1 MSCTVHEGTSLATV
15 GLVDPADAADHVAIG
30 ALQAAY
36 GDAVTRRDWPAV
48 VALFAPDATVTLD
61 LGRGE
66 PRVLGPVE
74 LVAFV
79 EQAISRFDLFLFTIL
94 NRVVLDLDGDD
105 ATGRVWLAEVRQ
117 DHDGAASPAYG
128 RYDDV
133 YRRTGGTWRI
143 ARRHYRSV
151 ARTAPPGSPAVFEV
165 VTRDAT
171 G

>member
-1 MSCTVHEGTSLATV
+1 M
-15 GLVDPADAADHVAIG
+15 DPSDVADHVAIG

-79 EQAISRFDLFLFTIL
+79 EQAIAGFDLFLFTIL
-94 NRVVLDLDGDD
+94 NRLVLDVAGDE

-117 DHDGAASPAYG
+117 DGDGVASTAYG
-128 RYDDV
+128 RYDDL
-133 YRRTGGTWRI
+133 YRRTGTTWHI
-143 ARRHYRSV
+143 AARHYRSV
-151 ARTAPPGSPAVFEV
+151 ARTAPPGAGAAFEV
-165 VTRDAT
+165 VRADA
-171 G
+171 GG

>member
-1 MSCTVHEGTSLATV
+1 MRDDQNGAGPSRTVSGM
-15 GLVDPADAADHVAIG
+15 DAAEAVDHVAIG

-74 LVAFV
+74 LAAFV
-79 EQAISRFDLFLFTIL
+79 EEAIGRFDLFLFTVL
-94 NRVVLDLDGDD
+94 NRVVLSVDGDD
-105 ATGRVWLAEVRQ
+105 ARGRVWLAEVRQ
-117 DHDGAASPAYG
+117 DHEGVASTAYG
-128 RYDDV
+128 RYDDT

-143 ARRHYRSV
+143 AGRRYRSV
-151 ARTAPPGSPAVFEV
+151 ARTAPAGADAAVEV
-165 VTRDAT
+165 VPPDAA

>member
-1 MSCTVHEGTSLATV
+1 VTTVTG
-15 GLVDPADAADHVAIG
+15 VDPSDAVDHVAIG

-36 GDAVTRRDWPAV
+36 GDAVTRRDWTAV
-48 VALFAPDATVTLD
+48 VALFEPDATVTLD

-66 PRVLGPVE
+66 PQVLGPVE

-79 EQAISRFDLFLFTIL
+79 EEAISRFDLFLFTVL

-117 DHDGAASPAYG
+117 DGDGVASTAYG
-128 RYDDV
+128 RYDDR
-133 YRRTGGTWRI
+133 YRRTGLTWRI
-143 ARRHYRSV
+143 AGRHYRSV
-151 ARTAPPGSPAVFEV
+151 ARTAPPGSGSALEV
-165 VTRDAT
+165 VARDEA

>member
-1 MSCTVHEGTSLATV
+1 M
-15 GLVDPADAADHVAIG
+15 DPADAADHVALG

-48 VALFAPDATVTLD
+48 VALFEPDATVTLD

-79 EQAISRFDLFLFTIL
+79 EEAISRFDVFLFTIL
-94 NRVVLDLDGDD
+94 NRVVLDVTGDE

-117 DHDGAASPAYG
+117 DHDGVATTAYG
-128 RYDDV
+128 RYDDT
-133 YRRTGGTWRI
+133 YRRTGATWRI
-143 ARRHYRSV
+143 AGRRYRSV
-151 ARTAPPGSPAVFEV
+151 ARTAPPGSGATFEV
-165 VTRDAT
+165 VARDDA

>member
-1 MSCTVHEGTSLATV
+1 MIGAGAARYGR
-15 GLVDPADAADHVAIG
+15 GLMDPSAVADHMAIG

-48 VALFAPDATVTLD
+48 VALFEPDATVTLD

-79 EQAISRFDLFLFTIL
+79 EQALGRFDLFLFTIL
-94 NRVVLDLDGDD
+94 NRVVLDLDGDE
-105 ATGRVWLAEVRQ
+105 ASGRVWLAEVRQ
-117 DHDGAASPAYG
+117 DHDGVASTAYG
-128 RYDDV
+128 RYDDT
-133 YRRTGGTWRI
+133 YHRTGATWRI
-143 ARRHYRSV
+143 AGRRYRSV
-151 ARTAPPGSPAVFEV
+151 ARTAPPGSGGAFEV
-165 VTRDAT
+165 VGRDDA

>member
-1 MSCTVHEGTSLATV
+1 M
-15 GLVDPADAADHVAIG
+15 DPNDAVDHVAIG

-48 VALFAPDATVTLD
+48 VALFEPDATVTLD

-79 EQAISRFDLFLFTIL
+79 EQAISRFDLFLFTVL
-94 NRVVLDLDGDD
+94 NRVVLDVDGDD
-105 ATGRVWLAEVRQ
+105 ATGRVWLAEIRQ
-117 DHDGAASPAYG
+117 DTDGVATTAYG
-128 RYDDV
+128 RYDDA
-133 YRRTGGTWRI
+133 YRRTGATWRI
-143 ARRHYRSV
+143 AGRRYRSV
-151 ARTAPPGSPAVFEV
+151 ARTAPPGSAAAFEV
-165 VTRDAT
+165 VTSDGT

>member
-1 MSCTVHEGTSLATV
+1 M
-15 GLVDPADAADHVAIG
+15 DPADVADHVAIG

-48 VALFAPDATVTLD
+48 VALFTPDATVTLD

-79 EQAISRFDLFLFTIL
+79 EEAIARFDLFLFTIL
-94 NRVVLDLDGDD
+94 NRLVLEVDGDE

-117 DHDGAASPAYG
+117 DGDGVASTAYG
-128 RYDDV
+128 RYDDT
-133 YRRTGGTWRI
+133 YRRTGATWRI
-143 ARRHYRSV
+143 AGRRYRSI
-151 ARTAPPGSPAVFEV
+151 ARTAPPGSGAAFEV
-165 VTRDAT
+165 VHTHRVD
-171 G
+171 

>member
-1 MSCTVHEGTSLATV
+1 M
-15 GLVDPADAADHVAIG
+15 DPADAVDHVAIG

-48 VALFAPDATVTLD
+48 VALFEPDATVTLE

-79 EQAISRFDLFLFTIL
+79 EQAIAGFDLFLFTIL
-94 NRVVLDLDGDD
+94 NRVVLDVAGDE

-117 DHDGAASPAYG
+117 DADGVPSTAYG
-128 RYDDV
+128 RYDDT
-133 YRRTGGTWRI
+133 YRRTGATWRI
-143 ARRHYRSV
+143 AGRRYRSV
-151 ARTAPPGSPAVFEV
+151 ARTAPPGSGAAFEV
-165 VTRDAT
+165 VAHDPP

>member
-1 MSCTVHEGTSLATV
+1 MATV
-15 GLVDPADAADHVAIG
+15 VGVDPVDVADHVAIG

-48 VALFAPDATVTLD
+48 VALFDPDATVTLD
-61 LGRGE
+61 LGRGGS
-66 PRVLGPVE
+66 RVLGPVE

-79 EQAISRFDLFLFTIL
+79 EGAIERFDLFLFTIL

-105 ATGRVWLAEVRQ
+105 ATGRVWLAEIRQ
-117 DHDGAASPAYG
+117 DDEGVASTAYG
-128 RYDDV
+128 RYDDT
-133 YRRTGGTWRI
+133 YRRTGGTWRF

-151 ARTAPPGSPAVFEV
+151 ARTAPPGAAASFEV
-165 VTRDAT
+165 VRRDGA

>member
-1 MSCTVHEGTSLATV
+1 MPA
-15 GLVDPADAADHVAIG
+15 VDPSDVADHVAIG

-79 EQAISRFDLFLFTIL
+79 EQAIAGFDLFLFTIL
-94 NRVVLDLDGDD
+94 NRLVLSVEGDE

-117 DHDGAASPAYG
+117 DGDGVASTAYG
-128 RYDDV
+128 RYDDT
-133 YRRTGGTWRI
+133 YRRTAAGWLI
-143 ARRHYRSV
+143 AGRRYRSV
-151 ARTAPPGSPAVFEV
+151 ARTAPPGSAATFEV
-165 VTRDAT
+165 VRPDA
-171 G
+171 GG

>member
-1 MSCTVHEGTSLATV
+1 MSCTASEATSLATV
-15 GLVDPADAADHVAIG
+15 RLVDAADVADHVAIG

-48 VALFAPDATVTLD
+48 VALFEPDATVTLD

-79 EQAISRFDLFLFTIL
+79 EEAIARFDLFLFTVL
-94 NRVVLDLDGDD
+94 NRVVLDVSGDG

-117 DHDGAASPAYG
+117 DGEGVASTAYG
-128 RYDDV
+128 RYDDT
-133 YRRTGGTWRI
+133 YRRTGATWRI
-143 ARRHYRSV
+143 AGRRYRSI
-151 ARTAPPGSPAVFEV
+151 ARTAPAGTGATFEV
-165 VTRDAT
+165 VDTHRAR
-171 G
+171 

>member
-1 MSCTVHEGTSLATV
+1 M
-15 GLVDPADAADHVAIG
+15 DPADAVDHVAIG

-36 GDAVTRRDWPAV
+36 GDAVTRRSWTEV
-48 VALFAPDATVTLD
+48 VALFEPDATVTLD

-79 EQAISRFDLFLFTIL
+79 EEAISGFDLFLFTIL

-117 DHDGAASPAYG
+117 DHEGVASTAYG
-128 RYDDV
+128 RYDDT
-133 YRRTGGTWRI
+133 YRRTGLTWRI
-143 ARRHYRSV
+143 AGRRYRSV
-151 ARTAPPGSPAVFEV
+151 ARTAPPGAGSTFEV
-165 VTRDAT
+165 VAHRPP

>member
-1 MSCTVHEGTSLATV
+1 MDL
-15 GLVDPADAADHVAIG
+15 ADAADHVALG

-36 GDAVTRRDWPAV
+36 GDAVTRRDWAAV
-48 VALFAPDATVTLD
+48 VALFEPDATVTLD

-79 EQAISRFDLFLFTIL
+79 EQAIDRFDLVLFTIL
-94 NRVVLDLDGDD
+94 NRLVLSVDGDD

-117 DHDGAASPAYG
+117 DAEGVPSTAYG

-133 YRRTGGTWRI
+133 YRRRGDVWRI
-143 ARRHYRSV
+143 AARRYRSI
-151 ARTAPPGSPAVFEV
+151 ARTAPPGSGAAFEV
-165 VTRDAT
+165 VHTHRA

>member
-1 MSCTVHEGTSLATV
+1 VATV
-15 GLVDPADAADHVAIG
+15 TGVEPAEAVDHVAIG

-48 VALFAPDATVTLD
+48 VALFAADATVTLD

-79 EQAISRFDLFLFTIL
+79 ETAIDRFELFLFTVL
-94 NRVVLDLDGDD
+94 NRVVLSVDGDE

-117 DHDGAASPAYG
+117 DHDGVASTAYG

-133 YRRTGGTWRI
+133 YVRSGATWRI
-143 ARRHYRSV
+143 ARRRYRSV
-151 ARTAPPGSPAVFEV
+151 ARTAPPGSTATFEV
-165 VTRDAT
+165 VTPDLT

>member
-1 MSCTVHEGTSLATV
+1 M
-15 GLVDPADAADHVAIG
+15 DPADVVDHVAIG

-36 GDAVTRRDWPAV
+36 GDAVTRRDWGAV
-48 VALFAPDATVTLD
+48 VALFEPDAAVTLD

-79 EQAISRFDLFLFTIL
+79 EEALSRFDLFLFTVL
-94 NRVVLDLDGDD
+94 NRVVLDITGDD

-117 DHDGAASPAYG
+117 DAEGVPSTAYG
-128 RYDDV
+128 RYDDR
-133 YRRTGGTWRI
+133 YHRTGTTWRI
-143 ARRHYRSV
+143 AGRHYRSV
-151 ARTAPPGSPAVFEV
+151 ARTAPPGSPAAFEV
-165 VTRDAT
+165 VTHEPP

>member
-1 MSCTVHEGTSLATV
+1 M
-15 GLVDPADAADHVAIG
+15 DPADAADHVALG

-48 VALFAPDATVTLD
+48 VALFEPDATVTLD

-79 EQAISRFDLFLFTIL
+79 EEAISRFDLFLFTIL
-94 NRVVLDLDGDD
+94 NRVVLDVTGDE

-117 DHDGAASPAYG
+117 DHDGVATTAYG
-128 RYDDV
+128 RYDDT
-133 YRRTGGTWRI
+133 YRRTGATWRI
-143 ARRHYRSV
+143 AGRRYRSV
-151 ARTAPPGSPAVFEV
+151 ARTAPPGSGATFEV
-165 VTRDAT
+165 VARDDA

>member
-1 MSCTVHEGTSLATV
+1 M
-15 GLVDPADAADHVAIG
+15 DPADAPDHVAIG

-36 GDAVTRRDWPAV
+36 GDAVTRRAWSEV
-48 VALFAPDATVTLD
+48 VALFEPDATVTLD

-94 NRVVLDLDGDD
+94 NRVVLDVDGDE

-117 DHDGAASPAYG
+117 DGDGVASTAYG
-128 RYDDV
+128 RYDDT
-133 YRRTGGTWRI
+133 YRRTGAAWRI
-143 ARRHYRSV
+143 AGRRYRSV
-151 ARTAPPGSPAVFEV
+151 ARTAPPGHGAAFEV
-165 VTRDAT
+165 VDRPDQ